1 MVQKMGSDLRT
12 SSIAVWP
19 LKVKLLK
26 KDKTL
31 TISFDDGSIFTYPA
45 EYLRVESPSAEVQ
58 GHGASQKRIIG
69 GCKDV
74 AINQVESIGNYAIRL
89 HFDDQ
94 HNSGIYSWTY
104 LHQLGTKKHEN
115 WNRYLEMLKNI
126 GLNR

>member
-1 MVQKMGSDLRT
+1 MGSDLRT
-12 SSIAVWP
+12 SATVIWP
-19 LKVKLLK
+19 LKIKLLK
-26 KDKTL
+26 KDRTL
-31 TISFDDGSIFTYPA
+31 TVSFDDGSIFTYTA

-69 GCKDV
+69 GCKNVTIDQ
-74 AINQVESIGNYAIRL
+74 IESVGNYALRI

-94 HNSGIYSWTY
+94 HSSGIYSWTY
-104 LHQLGTKKHEN
+104 LHELGAKKHEN